1 MAQINAEGFSQ
12 MPQMDTDYFVGTL
25 VAELVED
32 TIRKRK
38 AGFPQMAQ
46 INANGFSQMPQMDTD
61 FF

>member
-1 MAQINAEGFSQ
+1 
-12 MPQMDTDYFVGTL
+12 

-46 INANGFSQMPQMDTD
+46 INADGFSQMPQMDTD
-61 FF
+61 YF